1 MNDHVKNTKFQGIIQ
16 EIPNISVDYFLDL
29 KSEAFF
35 LSHCHADHMQ
45 GLDSPQLNQYLQSKE
60 GTFIYASKQTKTI
73 LQNWQKYELLAR
85 YIKTV
90 DLNHPTHVEV
100 KDTNF
105 TVTLIPS
112 GHCIGS
118 VMFLFEGSFGTVL
131 YTGDFRLA
139 LGDCCK
145 FKALKANPHHPEYGL
160 KPIDHVYLDCTFCY
174 ECATNLPSRDE
185 CMELIFAQ
193 VKDFIAKGPE
203 FKIFLSLAARF
214 GSEFLFVELYRKL
227 GIKVHVSAFK
237 FNIYR
242 HFPEIASA
250 VTINSRDTP
259 IHACCDDNVTHCYLF
274 ILLDR
279 VLRFEVVY

>member
-1 MNDHVKNTKFQGIIQ
+1 
-16 EIPNISVDYFLDL
+16 
-29 KSEAFF
+29 
-35 LSHCHADHMQ
+35 
-45 GLDSPQLNQYLQSKE
+45 
-60 GTFIYASKQTKTI
+60 
-73 LQNWQKYELLAR
+73 
-85 YIKTV
+85 
-90 DLNHPTHVEV
+90 
-100 KDTNF
+100 
-105 TVTLIPS
+105 
-112 GHCIGS
+112 
-118 VMFLFEGSFGTVL
+118 
-131 YTGDFRLA
+131 
-139 LGDCCK
+139 
-145 FKALKANPHHPEYGL
+145 
-160 KPIDHVYLDCTFCY
+160 
-174 ECATNLPSRDE
+174 
-185 CMELIFAQ
+185 MELIFAQ